1 MLYFRPAKLKLVK
14 VTENFIIYFSMV
26 GWKIKLVATIATEA
40 SKAGKKAIVHLVSF
54 ITHYTATLR
63 PG

>member
-1 MLYFRPAKLKLVK
+1 MTHHYLAYFRSSKMKLVK

-40 SKAGKKAIVHLVSF
+40 SKAGKKAIVHLVSL
-54 ITHYTATLR
+54 ITR
-63 PG
+63 